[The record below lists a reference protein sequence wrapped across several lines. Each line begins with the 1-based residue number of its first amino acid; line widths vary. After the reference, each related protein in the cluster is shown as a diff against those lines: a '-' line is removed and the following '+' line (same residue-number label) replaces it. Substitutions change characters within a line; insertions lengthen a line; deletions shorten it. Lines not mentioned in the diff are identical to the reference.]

1 MSIRP
6 LSKELQE
13 LAIKELN
20 EDPNRIPEDIA
31 YIKEWLSK
39 QPHLNARTGKS
50 CSTIRPL

>member
-1 MSIRP
+1 MSVRK

-20 EDPNRIPEDIA
+20 EDPERIPEDIA

-39 QPHLNARTGKS
+39 QPHLNTPTGN
-50 CSTIRPL
+50 TNLR